1 MNDIKYNFIDIVF
14 AKRILQWKA
23 TVEELISIGFGV
35 EFLLD
40 HLWEISPALFMK
52 KVQPTVEVID
62 ARIESLKTEVADLEV
77 CYELFLSSATCSNRF
92 EDQTLIS
99 NLWLDT
105 YSLCSFI
112 FFPCFN
118 FFPT

>member
-1 MNDIKYNFIDIVF
+1 
-14 AKRILQWKA
+14 
-23 TVEELISIGFGV
+23 
-35 EFLLD
+35 
-40 HLWEISPALFMK
+40 MK

-99 NLWLDT
+99 NL
-105 YSLCSFI
+105 
-112 FFPCFN
+112 
-118 FFPT
+118 